1 MTEEVLPQNPQSI
14 GKSALNVNAQDTISD
29 LSEANDDP
37 MSSNRTEK
45 VAVETVDKSVGTPTE
60 WGQPPP
66 QKHQQLAVI

>member
-1 MTEEVLPQNPQSI
+1 M
-14 GKSALNVNAQDTISD
+14 NAQDTISD